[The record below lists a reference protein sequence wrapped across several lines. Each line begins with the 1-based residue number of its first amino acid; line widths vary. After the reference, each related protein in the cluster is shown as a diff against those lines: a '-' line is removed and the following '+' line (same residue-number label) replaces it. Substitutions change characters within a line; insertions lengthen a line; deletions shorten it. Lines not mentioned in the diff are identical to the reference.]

1 MEKKTYVYKLY
12 DEEEYDEDF
21 CLYITTNM
29 ACDDLISCLIALY
42 QEHNFIDTEDEEFAS
57 HRDDLI
63 AMIKKGLNQVYK
75 NIGLEDSNDFDN
87 KAEEIVDNF
96 IEDLDIIGNTE
107 EYVVDTLRD
116 LGIEVEYLEIDG
128 EIGY

>member
-1 MEKKTYVYKLY
+1 MEKKTYLYKLY
-12 DEEEYDEDF
+12 DEEEYEDYYTF
-21 CLYITTNM
+21 ITTNM
-29 ACDDLISCLIALY
+29 ACDDLIDCLITLY

-57 HRDDLI
+57 HRGDLI

-75 NIGLEDSNDFDN
+75 NIGLEESNDFDN
-87 KAEEIVDNF
+87 KAEEIVDDF

-116 LGIEVEYLEIDG
+116 LGIEVEYLEIDR

>member
-1 MEKKTYVYKLY
+1 MEKKTYLYKLY
-12 DEEEYDEDF
+12 DEEEYEDYYTF
-21 CLYITTNM
+21 ITTNM
-29 ACDDLISCLIALY
+29 ACDDLIECLIALY

-57 HRDDLI
+57 QRDGWI
-63 AMIKKGLNQVYK
+63 AMIKEGLNQVYK

>member
-1 MEKKTYVYKLY
+1 MEKKTYLYKLY
-12 DEEEYDEDF
+12 DEEEYEDYYTF
-21 CLYITTNM
+21 ITTNM
-29 ACDDLISCLIALY
+29 ACNDLIECLIALY

-57 HRDDLI
+57 YRDDLI
-63 AMIKKGLNQVYK
+63 TMIKKGLNQVYK
-75 NIGLEDSNDFDN
+75 NIGLEESNDFDN
-87 KAEEIVDNF
+87 KAEEIVDDF

-116 LGIEVEYLEIDG
+116 LGIEVEYLEIDR